1 MNASCAAL
9 VTSPRSLA
17 SSALSA
23 DPLLVGLVVKGPSC
37 GLAPSSRPQS
47 MFCQERAFAATMFRS
62 AARPTVD
69 PRHPAAA
76 SKSTGPGAAGR
87 ARRSRPAGPSDA
99 GATSSSS
106 TPISRDSTRG
116 SSSAGHLCRR
126 RPGPHQ
132 RDPDRVAKWG
142 RRHPPTPPRSRAA
155 LSHAEH
161 QAILHGGAEDR
172 HHEPEGARMPGR
184 GEVEHQ
190 VLLHRR
196 VGNVTWK
203 DHAFADAAEMR
214 AH

>member
-1 MNASCAAL
+1 MNASSAAL

-37 GLAPSSRPQS
+37 GLAPSSRPIDVLPGTCVRGDHVPVS
-47 MFCQERAFAATMFRS
+47 GTSDGRPPSPCGRLEINRTRRGRTCAAIQI
-62 AARPTVD
+62 
-69 PRHPAAA
+69 
-76 SKSTGPGAAGR
+76 
-87 ARRSRPAGPSDA
+87 RRSFGCGRYEFVVNSDL
-99 GATSSSS
+99 
-106 TPISRDSTRG
+106 TRLDPWIVLG
-116 SSSAGHLCRR
+116 RSLCRR